1 MWKDENAWKKKRRK
15 TKACGNTGAFW
26 GTMVTWIAPSPAPT
40 GWDGVGSL
48 GVDWRWRW
56 ATLSLSL
63 PCAPLLPA
71 NFNHPSLLAPLPSL
85 SLHTRYAHVFFPVVA
100 MFSNLLL
107 LKLFL
112 TQNDFLRI
120 SYENRLLLNKFEI
133 FLTNF
138 LWNILNINKIIF

>member
-26 GTMVTWIAPSPAPT
+26 GTMVTWIAPSPVPT
-40 GWDGVGSL
+40 GWDGVGNL
-48 GVDWRWRW
+48 GVGL
-56 ATLSLSL
+56 AVAMGHSLSL
-63 PCAPLLPA
+63 PLPLSSMCPLLPA

-120 SYENRLLLNKFEI
+120 SYENRL

-138 LWNILNINKIIF
+138 LWNILNINLKI